1 MCIRDSPSMKW
12 TDKISE
18 IKVEDDLG
26 ASTEQISE
34 GNSGDDSESDD
45 LASFTL

>member
-1 MCIRDSPSMKW
+1 MKW

-18 IKVEDDLG
+18 VKVEDDLG
-26 ASTEQISE
+26 ESAEHISD